1 MCLPSGAGLQQGGR
15 ERGLSALS
23 GLRPVLPCQPERQG
37 GCCSAEVSLASR
49 GSHDSAGHL
58 LCIPCGERQQG
69 TSYLWRLFPL
79 VQRLWPSPQGWCRD
93 NFIHQR
99 NMRTALDVRAQLVD
113 LCGRQGVELVSSGD
127 SRAVRRALLEG
138 LRAQTAE
145 HAGEGKY
152 RTVRGPQLV
161 VRAASSPLLSPN
173 PAAGH
178 EAGGVHT
185 PVLLPLP
192 YQTTPTLCHV
202 FPISAHHQV
211 LHEVR
216 LQLLLVVMTV

>member
-1 MCLPSGAGLQQGGR
+1 
-15 ERGLSALS
+15 
-23 GLRPVLPCQPERQG
+23 
-37 GCCSAEVSLASR
+37 
-49 GSHDSAGHL
+49 
-58 LCIPCGERQQG
+58 
-69 TSYLWRLFPL
+69 
-79 VQRLWPSPQGWCRD
+79 
-93 NFIHQR
+93 
-99 NMRTALDVRAQLVD
+99 MRTALDVRAQLVE
-113 LCGRQGVELVSSGD
+113 LCGHQGVELVSSGD

-178 EAGGVHT
+178 EAGGVH
-185 PVLLPLP
+185 PPILLPLP

-202 FPISAHHQV
+202 LPISAHHQV
-211 LHEVR
+211 LYEVR
-216 LQLLLVVMTV
+216 LQLVMTV